1 VTRSRRARLND
12 SRDIESRIVW
22 LLGSPRSGSTWL
34 LQLLARL
41 TGGAQVREPLI
52 GAHLGLSVGGLLGVA
67 VSEDPLLIDSM
78 THRSSYFFADDAVE
92 AWEPP
97 LRTLLVD
104 RFRLEARRHEATS
117 GRPADPIIVKDPWGS
132 VGAPVLLRTLP
143 RSRLLF
149 LIRDGRDV
157 VDSLLD
163 GEADGWITKTL
174 GARIDGAPTR
184 ERAIEHHSQMWVR
197 SIEAVHRAFGLH
209 PPSLRLLV
217 KYESLNAEA
226 ETELRRI
233 VRWLGR
239 DDLLDQ
245 VEQVAEDMQF
255 SNYPDS
261 AKGTGKFLRAA
272 SPGLW
277 RERFSMDERMRLQ
290 EMMRPTLEKFGYD

>member
-1 VTRSRRARLND
+1 MILFRRARLKS
-12 SRDIESRIVW
+12 SREIESRIVW

-41 TGGAQVREPLI
+41 TGGAQVGEPLI
-52 GAHLGLSVGGLLGVA
+52 GAHLGLSVGGLLGVP
-67 VSEDPLLIDSM
+67 VSEDPLLIDAM
-78 THRSSYFFADDAVE
+78 THRSSYFFADDAAE
-92 AWEPP
+92 AWQAP
-97 LRTLLVD
+97 LRALLVD
-104 RFRLEARRHEATS
+104 RFRLEARRHEAAS
-117 GRPADPIIVKDPWGS
+117 GRPADPIIVKEPWGS

-143 RSRLLF
+143 RSRLLL

-163 GEADGWITKTL
+163 GEADGWITRAL

-184 ERAIEHHSQMWVR
+184 ERAVEHHARMWVR

-217 KYESLNAEA
+217 KYESLNAE
-226 ETELRRI
+226 LRRI
-233 VRWLGR
+233 VHWLGR

-245 VEQVAEDMQF
+245 VAQVVDDTRF

-277 RERFSMDERMRLQ
+277 RERFSPDERTRL
-290 EMMRPTLEKFGYD
+290 EEIMRPTLKKFGYD

>member
-1 VTRSRRARLND
+1 
-12 SRDIESRIVW
+12 
-22 LLGSPRSGSTWL
+22 LLG
-34 LQLLARL
+34 RL

-52 GAHLGLSVGGLLGVA
+52 GAHLGLSVGGLLGVP

-78 THRSSYFFADDAVE
+78 TDRSSYFFADDAVE
-92 AWEPP
+92 AWEAP
-97 LRTLLVD
+97 LRALLVD
-104 RFRLEARRHEATS
+104 RFRLEAQRHEAAS
-117 GRPADPIIVKDPWGS
+117 GRPADPIIVKEPWGS

-149 LIRDGRDV
+149 LVRDGRDV

-163 GEADGWITKTL
+163 GEADGWITKAL
-174 GARIDGAPTR
+174 GARIDGTPTR
-184 ERAIEHHSQMWVR
+184 ERALEHHAQMWVR
-197 SIEAVHRAFGLH
+197 SIEAVHRAFGTH
-209 PPSLRLLV
+209 PASLRLLV
-217 KYESLNAEA
+217 KYESLNVAA

-245 VEQVAEDMQF
+245 VERIAEDTRF

-261 AKGTGKFLRAA
+261 AKGAGKFLRAA

-277 RERFSMDERMRLQ
+277 RERFSPDERNRL
-290 EMMRPTLEKFGYD
+290 EKLMRPTLEKFGYD